1 MAKRKRLTPL
11 ETGPHIGLD
20 TGEPAAGLETKSMFT
35 APRRAAPIAD
45 VAAGAAA
52 SAALEEL
59 SERWEAARREGKLV
73 LEIPLEQ
80 IEMTHLVRDRIA
92 EDPEEAQALRD
103 SLRARGQQ
111 TPIEVVALPG
121 RAAYGLLS
129 GWRRCRALAAL
140 REETGEARFGTVQAL
155 LRRPE
160 DGHAAYVAM
169 IEENEI
175 RANLSHY
182 ERARIVVKAAE
193 RGVFASEKSAL
204 ATLFASVPRA
214 RRSKINS
221 FIAIVKSLDRALRF
235 PEALS
240 ERAGLELAQQLRDR
254 PGIAQEIAQA
264 LKAAPPRRCRGGARD
279 PDPLHGGEAGLR
291 ARADP
296 EPNPRR
302 RAEARPRDPGAMAG
316 AHPAPPRL
324 TARDRRAR
332 RGCRVGRGSRR
343 LALGPFRQGMTMTG
357 PVPAFVSLRNIFAR
371 HRAGPVTRR
380 FAL

>member
-11 ETGPHIGLD
+11 ETGPQTGLD
-20 TGEPAAGLETKSMFT
+20 TGEPAAGLETKSMFS
-35 APRRAAPIAD
+35 APPRRAAPIAD

-140 REETGEARFGTVQAL
+140 REETGEPRFATVQAL

-160 DGHAAYVAM
+160 DGHAAYLAM

-221 FIAIVKSLDRALRF
+221 FIGIVKSLDRALRF

-254 PGIAQEIAQA
+254 PGLAQEITQA
-264 LKAAPPRRCRGGARD
+264 LKAAPPADAATEREILTRCMSAAAALEPVSEIPSQTPEVEPKTASETLAQWPGLTLRR
-279 PDPLHGGEAGLR
+279 
-291 ARADP
+291 
-296 EPNPRR
+296 
-302 RAEARPRDPGAMAG
+302 
-316 AHPAPPRL
+316 
-324 TARDRRAR
+324 
-332 RGCRVGRGSRR
+332 RGSRLELDGPGADEELGAD
-343 LALGPFRQGMTMTG
+343 LAAWL
-357 PVPAFVSLRNIFAR
+357 AAR
-371 HRAGPVTRR
+371 FER
-380 FAL
+380 

>member
-1 MAKRKRLTPL
+1 MAKRKRLTPVEPTPL
-11 ETGPHIGLD
+11 GAETGP
-20 TGEPAAGLETKSMFT
+20 AGLETKSMFT
-35 APRRAAPIAD
+35 APSRRAAPIAD

-59 SERWEAARREGKLV
+59 SDRWEAARRDGKLV
-73 LEIPLEQ
+73 LELPLEQ
-80 IEMTHLVRDRIA
+80 VELNHLVRDRMA
-92 EDPEEAQALRD
+92 EDAEEAQALRD

-121 RAAYGLLS
+121 RAGYGLLS

-140 REETGEARFGTVQAL
+140 REETGDARFGTVLAL

-160 DGHAAYVAM
+160 DGHAAYLAM

-193 RGVFASEKSAL
+193 RGIFNSEKDAL

-221 FIAIVKSLDRALRF
+221 FIGIVKTLDSALRF

-240 ERAGLELAQQLRDR
+240 ERAGLDLAQQLRDR
-254 PGIAQEIAQA
+254 PRLAQEISAA
-264 LKAAPPRRCRGGARD
+264 LKAEAPADAGAEREILTRCMAAGRAE
-279 PDPLHGGEAGLR
+279 EAPAPAPQVESQTHAVEPKEPPKTLAQWPGLTL
-291 ARADP
+291 
-296 EPNPRR
+296 RR
-302 RAEARPRDPGAMAG
+302 RGAQLEISGPAADAELGADLAAWLSARMEG
-316 AHPAPPRL
+316 
-324 TARDRRAR
+324 
-332 RGCRVGRGSRR
+332 
-343 LALGPFRQGMTMTG
+343 
-357 PVPAFVSLRNIFAR
+357 
-371 HRAGPVTRR
+371 
-380 FAL
+380 

>member
-11 ETGPHIGLD
+11 ETGPQSS
-20 TGEPAAGLETKSMFT
+20 EPAAALETKSMFT

-140 REETGEARFGTVQAL
+140 RDETGEARFGTVQAL

-264 LKAAPPRRCRGGARD
+264 LTATPPADAAAEREILTRCMAAK
-279 PDPLHGGEAGLR
+279 PVSELAPIQSQT
-291 ARADP
+291 P
-296 EPNPRR
+296 EVEPK
-302 RAEARPRDPGAMAG
+302 
-316 AHPAPPRL
+316 PAPETLAQWPGL
-324 TARDRRAR
+324 TLRR
-332 RGCRVGRGSRR
+332 RGSRLEIDGPGADAELGAD
-343 LALGPFRQGMTMTG
+343 LAAWL
-357 PVPAFVSLRNIFAR
+357 SAR
-371 HRAGPVTRR
+371 FDRG
-380 FAL
+380 

>member
-11 ETGPHIGLD
+11 ETGPQSS
-20 TGEPAAGLETKSMFT
+20 EPAAALETKSMFT

-73 LEIPLEQ
+73 LELPLEQ

-140 REETGEARFGTVQAL
+140 RDETGEARFGTVQAL

-193 RGVFASEKSAL
+193 RGVFASEKDAL
-204 ATLFASVPRA
+204 ATLFGAVPRA

-221 FIAIVKSLDRALRF
+221 FIAIVKRLDRALRF

-240 ERAGLELAQQLRDR
+240 ERAGLELAQRLREQ
-254 PGIAQEIAQA
+254 PGLAQEIAKA
-264 LKAAPPRRCRGGARD
+264 LKEAPPADAAAERETLTRCLAARPAPAAPIEGQTPASEPKPTPETLAQWPGLTLRR
-279 PDPLHGGEAGLR
+279 
-291 ARADP
+291 
-296 EPNPRR
+296 
-302 RAEARPRDPGAMAG
+302 
-316 AHPAPPRL
+316 
-324 TARDRRAR
+324 
-332 RGCRVGRGSRR
+332 RGSRLELDGPAADADLGAD
-343 LALGPFRQGMTMTG
+343 LAAWL
-357 PVPAFVSLRNIFAR
+357 SAR
-371 HRAGPVTRR
+371 MGG
-380 FAL
+380 